1 MKYAL
6 MFGRCENAQICIPQE
21 VITIINLDNFMPDA
35 PSIIKDVHLPD
46 FPKSSRGEIDLIF

>member
-1 MKYAL
+1 